1 MGTGTGLWHL
11 VCIDDISLNE
21 NLETQVKAI
30 KPIMVIIIAHQYSN
44 LLNYSSQKFS
54 MIASI
59 RGAMVTITVSN
70 DDYTM
75 WPDINQSRQ
84 QSCTELL

>member
-30 KPIMVIIIAHQYSN
+30 KPIMLSRSNLLTIVQVKKFSHCQPLRMVIIIAI
-44 LLNYSSQKFS
+44 
-54 MIASI
+54 IA
-59 RGAMVTITVSN
+59 V
-70 DDYTM
+70 
-75 WPDINQSRQ
+75 
-84 QSCTELL
+84 

>member
-30 KPIMVIIIAHQYSN
+30 KPIMLSIQTY
-44 LLNYSSQKFS
+44 NYSTQKFS
-54 MIASI
+54 IAPAPIMASLPYQLANVL
-59 RGAMVTITVSN
+59 GPH
-70 DDYTM
+70 
-75 WPDINQSRQ
+75 W
-84 QSCTELL
+84 